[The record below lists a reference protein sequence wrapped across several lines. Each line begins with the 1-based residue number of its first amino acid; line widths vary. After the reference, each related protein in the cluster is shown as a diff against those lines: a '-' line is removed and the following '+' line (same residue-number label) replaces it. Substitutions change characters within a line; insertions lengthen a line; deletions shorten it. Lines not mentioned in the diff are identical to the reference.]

1 MPKNWRQGIRGKNCP
16 KKEEPVK
23 KRKDLS
29 GRGKAAALLLLFF
42 ALTLS
47 SCANREAEELRL
59 SGIELVEKGKYEE
72 AVKKLDEALD
82 KSHGRV
88 SRLQFDILTYRAE
101 SEYMLGDLDAASHTL
116 EILEKVDKKREVY
129 QKLKERVNAKLLL
142 RQASRSLDEGKLE
155 EARNFLDQAR
165 AAGLSADRDLVFDEA
180 VYLERSARWEEAY
193 RAFTDYTNRW
203 NGDKDA
209 ERELAFLKTRVEAL
223 SQNTLLTDQPLQRQ

>member
-1 MPKNWRQGIRGKNCP
+1 MRTGAASVRQASADRTRSVFWKMRICPAHALPKNWRQGIRGKNCP

-88 SRLQFDILTYRAE
+88 SSSTFSPT
-101 SEYMLGDLDAASHTL
+101 
-116 EILEKVDKKREVY
+116 
-129 QKLKERVNAKLLL
+129 
-142 RQASRSLDEGKLE
+142 
-155 EARNFLDQAR
+155 ARNR
-165 AAGLSADRDLVFDEA
+165 NTCSEISMRHCTHW
-180 VYLERSARWEEAY
+180 RSWKRWI
-193 RAFTDYTNRW
+193 R
-203 NGDKDA
+203 NG
-209 ERELAFLKTRVEAL
+209 RSIR
-223 SQNTLLTDQPLQRQ
+223 S